1 MTTSQATAAHPE
13 ASSARPTAL
22 ARLEHVN
29 ITVSDP
35 DRTAQTLVSIFDWH
49 VRWEGASTQGGR
61 SVHVGTDDD
70 YLALYTMGTTTDRAL
85 NSYDRIGGLNH
96 IGLVVEDL
104 DAIEQRVIDAGF
116 EPTNHGDYEP
126 GRRFYFWDHD
136 DVEFE
141 IISYA

>member
-1 MTTSQATAAHPE
+1 VHLRPYNYDMTTSQAT
-13 ASSARPTAL
+13 

-35 DRTAQTLVSIFDWH
+35 DRTAQMLVSIFGWH
-49 VRWEGASTQGGR
+49 VRWEGGSIHGGR
-61 SVHVGTDDD
+61 SVHVGTADD
-70 YLALYTMGTTTDRAL
+70 YLALYTMGDAADQAS

-96 IGLVVEDL
+96 IALVVEDL
-104 DAIEQRVIDAGF
+104 DDIEQRVIAGGF

-136 DVEFE
+136 GVEYE
-141 IISYA
+141 IVSYR